1 MSTIS
6 EHIFSLYN
14 QLKENESQHI
24 DNSVVDEAVSVVK
37 NTELTDSYSLFYIL
51 AAVNLLNAAIKVERY
66 KSQLFYGFIKSRVSR
81 LADACLDN
89 PDFYEEVAIYY
100 DNNQKCIYF
109 DVYGVIFSFHQIQES
124 NKIKNIA
131 PNNKPITW
139 AGIRLQRI
147 AQSVCT
153 YAKEV
158 YDKFSNKDNLSG
170 QKSLIGNMEPKSLL
184 YAKSNLY
191 PCPDCQHLISPS
203 ATICPNCGG
212 IIAENTMIKGYCVGD
227 IVQIT
232 HSIYKVLGEIA
243 SINPHF
249 ISIYRRNDE
258 EVKIRINAID
268 SIQSIDKS
276 NNTQTI
282 SFEEET
288 NGVLS
293 PQKIVNVL
301 DDVISKLFSILS
313 IENKTVIP
321 TNATV
326 TGIDEGGIVVLSDNG

>member
-24 DNSVVDEAVSVVK
+24 DDSVVDEAVSVVK

-147 AQSVCT
+147 AQSV
-153 YAKEV
+153 
-158 YDKFSNKDNLSG
+158 
-170 QKSLIGNMEPKSLL
+170 
-184 YAKSNLY
+184 
-191 PCPDCQHLISPS
+191 
-203 ATICPNCGG
+203 
-212 IIAENTMIKGYCVGD
+212 
-227 IVQIT
+227 
-232 HSIYKVLGEIA
+232 
-243 SINPHF
+243 
-249 ISIYRRNDE
+249 
-258 EVKIRINAID
+258 
-268 SIQSIDKS
+268 
-276 NNTQTI
+276 
-282 SFEEET
+282 
-288 NGVLS
+288 
-293 PQKIVNVL
+293 
-301 DDVISKLFSILS
+301 
-313 IENKTVIP
+313 
-321 TNATV
+321 
-326 TGIDEGGIVVLSDNG
+326 